1 LNGRPEADVLPLKS
15 FSDAPR
21 ATANG
26 AQLFALCQG
35 DYECTIPE
43 DDEDVIA

>member
-35 DYECTIPE
+35 NHQWTILE